1 MRARAYR
8 EYALECL
15 RFASG
20 MATPEG
26 RASLLDTAVSWF
38 KLADQAEK
46 NEKSALVCEPPLP
59 RLGVVRQMPELS
71 RAPRPASLG
80 QSGRRPQ
87 SAAPRRRQS
96 PNSASTRSTPVHT

>member
-26 RASLLDTAVSWF
+26 RAGLLDTAVSWF

-59 RLGVVRQMPELS
+59 RLRVVRSNSCPQVPVGD
-71 RAPRPASLG
+71 RPLG
-80 QSGRRPQ
+80 RPGTWHPPFALPKE
-87 SAAPRRRQS
+87 SA
-96 PNSASTRSTPVHT
+96 N